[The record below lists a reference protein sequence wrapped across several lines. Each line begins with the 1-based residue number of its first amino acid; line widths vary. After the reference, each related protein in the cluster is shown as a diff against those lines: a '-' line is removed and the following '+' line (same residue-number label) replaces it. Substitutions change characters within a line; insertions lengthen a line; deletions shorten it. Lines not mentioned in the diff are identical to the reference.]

1 MKKIFKIFLFIAML
15 FTITFAIN
23 KKSIN
28 ASTDLSVG
36 ANIRNLTITFSTTFD
51 FPDDGAGTTVLLK
64 FENNTTDVIYGI
76 GSGGLGMNGEI
87 QCNGFFSTLAPSSQ
101 ATNLTNVTI
110 TIPDDKDYIISEL
123 NYVIGTY
130 EEPVGCPH
138 DWIEATCTNPKT
150 CSICGQTE
158 GEPLG
163 HTWIEA
169 TKYTPKTCSICG
181 REEGNFLP
189 FNDNRVNVHCFIG
202 SSVETNEFEL
212 IGISFYLNCYQVDNF
227 PEEPVEYLYYKHQL
241 IADQVNNKFYIYNLF
256 YLTTDEKIYGYDSE
270 NSLWVCWT
278 DNPTMFESN
287 GIYYCGYVSSS
298 DEIQR
303 TNDDTDNMYIY
314 FEVVEETTKMIYF
327 AHDQNN
333 DADMGSLE
341 YSTSEYTYL
350 SEINGLWTIRDIDHY
365 NEFVISWDVYK
376 TSDLENKLATITS
389 SDGTILANDNYVLV
403 PSAWQAKVVSY
414 VVEGEVVKEVNLS
427 EWTSIAQTLQ
437 LSSNERIVGYYSD
450 PSYEY
455 ELNNYESAK
464 ASFINSLTLCRI
476 YVKVETIQY
485 QITYICNFENS
496 QIPIKT
502 EFSETASYQI
512 TSLDDY
518 DVPGVA
524 FDRKWST
531 IFTYQN
537 ANYSVGDTITLSTD
551 NLDNFYINEIYVSL
565 DTYFKGIKYY
575 YNNELVYTQNATS
588 WDIEYWNLE
597 SIDKTDLCSFEH
609 LILIPKLK
617 EINISKLTTLDEL
630 RIGYET
636 YYRDVL
642 KESCDSD
649 YFAEVVV
656 TTEHDDF
663 YYGPTIIYKNISS
676 YLLPED
682 IENLISQNI
691 VNCKHS
697 ITYEFEDVDYIGN
710 ASTSGSYQYKL
721 KMNDKEYII
730 QIVVTKNINSAY
742 IFGKDLYFPVN
753 AKLSTNQIVSDLKKV
768 GLIENTNLSTRFIAK
783 NESSSKYLTEETIA
797 PGIYNYSINYQSTNG
812 INGEIDVNLNV
823 LNAMDF
829 TTDDPI
835 DSSSCKKIN
844 LQKEDI
850 IAYCL
855 VGLFVF
861 GIFFLLFSGK
871 RKKR

>member
-28 ASTDLSVG
+28 ASTNLSVG
-36 ANIRNLTITFSTTFD
+36 ANIRNL
-51 FPDDGAGTTVLLK
+51 
-64 FENNTTDVIYGI
+64 
-76 GSGGLGMNGEI
+76 
-87 QCNGFFSTLAPSSQ
+87 
-101 ATNLTNVTI
+101 TI

-123 NYVIGTY
+123 NYVTGTY
-130 EEPVGCPH
+130 EEPVICVH
-138 DWIEATCTNPKT
+138 DWIDATCTTAKT

-163 HTWIEA
+163 HTWVEA
-169 TKYTPKTCSICG
+169 TKYAPKTCSICNYA
-181 REEGNFLP
+181 EGNVLFFSQNQINTYVHLGNATFKNIFSNGGLIWYFNTYKVDFLP
-189 FNDNRVNVHCFIG
+189 ENPPHYTYDTDGIIG
-202 SSVETNEFEL
+202 STPS
-212 IGISFYLNCYQVDNF
+212 GIIV
-227 PEEPVEYLYYKHQL
+227 
-241 IADQVNNKFYIYNLF
+241 NLF
-256 YLTTDEKIYGYDSE
+256 YLTTDKKIYGYDQE
-270 NSLWVCWT
+270 HNTWICWT
-278 DNPTMFESN
+278 DNLTMFDSV
-287 GIYYCGYVSSS
+287 GIYYGGYVYTENQINTEISSP
-298 DEIQR
+298 DLKV
-303 TNDDTDNMYIY
+303 Y
-314 FEVVEETTKMIYF
+314 FEIPEETTKSIYF

-350 SEINGLWTIRDIDHY
+350 SEINGLWTIRDSQHY
-365 NEFVISWDVYK
+365 NEFVTSWDVYK

-414 VVEGEVVKEVNLS
+414 VVAGEVVKEVNLS
-427 EWTSIAQTLQ
+427 EWTSIEQSFTLPTNQ
-437 LSSNERIVGYYSD
+437 RIVGYYSD

-455 ELNNYESAK
+455 ELSDYESAK
-464 ASFINSLTLCRI
+464 ASFVNSLTLCRI

-502 EFSETASYQI
+502 EFSEIASYQI

-551 NLDNFYINEIYVSL
+551 NLDNFYINEIYVSI

-575 YNNELVYTQNATS
+575 YNNELVHTQNTTS

-597 SIDKTDLCSFEH
+597 TIDKTDLCSFEH

-630 RIGYET
+630 RLGYET

-642 KESCDSD
+642 KQSCNSD
-649 YFAEVVV
+649 YFGEVVV

-663 YYGPTIIYKNISS
+663 YYGPTIIYKKISS

-697 ITYEFEDVDYIGN
+697 IIYEFEDVDYIGN

-721 KMNDKEYII
+721 IVNDTEYVIN
-730 QIVVTKNINSAY
+730 IVVTKNINASY
-742 IFGKDLYFPVN
+742 IYGKDLYFPVN
-753 AKLSTNQIVSDLKKV
+753 GKLSTNQIVSDLKKV
-768 GLIENTNLSTRFIAK
+768 GLIENTNLSTRFVAK

-797 PGIYNYSINYQSTNG
+797 PGIYNYTINYQSTNG
-812 INGEIDVNLNV
+812 INGEIDINLNV

-835 DSSSCKKIN
+835 DTSSCKKIN
-844 LQKEDI
+844 LQKEKI
-850 IAYCL
+850 FAYCL

-871 RKKR
+871 KKRR

>member
-1 MKKIFKIFLFIAML
+1 MKNIFKIFLFIAML
-15 FTITFAIN
+15 FTITFVTN

-28 ASTDLSVG
+28 ASTNLSVG

-87 QCNGFFSTLAPSSQ
+87 QCNGLFSSLAPNSQ
-101 ATNLTNVTI
+101 RTNLTNVTI

-123 NYVIGTY
+123 NYVTGTY
-130 EEPVGCPH
+130 EEPVSCVH
-138 DWIEATCTNPKT
+138 DWISATRYAPKT
-150 CSICGQTE
+150 CSICGQ
-158 GEPLG
+158 
-163 HTWIEA
+163 
-169 TKYTPKTCSICG
+169 K
-181 REEGNFLP
+181 EGNLLP
-189 FNDNRVNVHCFIG
+189 FNENRIDVHCFIG
-202 SSVETNEFEL
+202 SSVKTNEFEL
-212 IGISFYLNCYQVDNF
+212 IGISFYLNCYQVDNL
-227 PEEPVEYLYYKHQL
+227 PDTPVNSL
-241 IADQVNNKFYIYNLF
+241 IELSNSGKIMTAY
-256 YLTTDEKIYGYDSE
+256 YLTTDKKIYLYLG
-270 NSLWVCWT
+270 NWFCWT
-278 DNPTMFESN
+278 DDPQDLESTY

-314 FEVVEETTKMIYF
+314 FEIPEQTIKTIYF

-350 SEINGLWTIRDIDHY
+350 SEINDLWTIRDTGHY

-414 VVEGEVVKEVNLS
+414 VVAGEVVKEVNLS
-427 EWTSIAQTLQ
+427 EWASIEQSFTLPTNQ
-437 LSSNERIVGYYSD
+437 RIVGYYSD

-455 ELNNYESAK
+455 ELNDYESAK
-464 ASFINSLTLCRI
+464 ASFVNSLALCRI

-485 QITYICNFENS
+485 QVIYICNFENS
-496 QIPIKT
+496 QISIKT

-512 TSLDDY
+512 TSLDEY
-518 DVPGVA
+518 DVPGFA
-524 FDRKWST
+524 FDRKWGT
-531 IFTYQN
+531 TFTYQQS
-537 ANYSVGDTITLSTD
+537 NYSVGDTITLSTD
-551 NLDNFYINEIYVSL
+551 NLDNFYINEIYVSI

-575 YNNELVYTQNATS
+575 YNNQLVHTQNATS
-588 WDIEYWNLE
+588 WNIEYWNLE
-597 SIDKTDLCSFEH
+597 TIDKTDLCSFEH
-609 LILIPKLK
+609 LILIPKLE

-630 RIGYET
+630 RLGYES
-636 YYRDVL
+636 YYRDIL
-642 KESCDSD
+642 KQSCDSD
-649 YFAEVVV
+649 YFAELVV

-663 YYGPTIIYKNISS
+663 YYGPTIIYKNINF

-682 IENLISQNI
+682 IEKMLSQNI
-691 VNCKHS
+691 VNCNHS
-697 ITYEFEDVDYIGN
+697 ITYDFEDVDYIGN

-721 KMNDKEYII
+721 IVNDTEYVIN
-730 QIVVTKNINSAY
+730 IVVTKNINASY
-742 IFGKDLYFPVN
+742 IYGKDLYFPVN
-753 AKLSTNQIVSDLKKV
+753 GKLSTNQIVSDLKKV

-797 PGIYNYSINYQSTNG
+797 PGIYNYTINYQSTNG
-812 INGEIDVNLNV
+812 INGEIDINLNV

-835 DSSSCKKIN
+835 DTSSCKKLN
-844 LQKEDI
+844 LKTEDI

-855 VGLFVF
+855 VGLFVV
-861 GIFFLLFSGK
+861 GIFVLLFSGK
-871 RKKR
+871 RKRKK

>member
-36 ANIRNLTITFSTTFD
+36 ANIRNLTIRFSTTFD

-76 GSGGLGMNGEI
+76 GSGGLGTDGEI
-87 QCNGFFSTLAPSSQ
+87 QCNGLFSSLAPSSQ
-101 ATNLTNVTI
+101 TTNLTNVTI

-123 NYVIGTY
+123 NYVTGTY
-130 EEPVGCPH
+130 EEPVGCAH
-138 DWIEATCTNPKT
+138 AWISATKYDPKT
-150 CSICGQTE
+150 CSICGQ
-158 GEPLG
+158 
-163 HTWIEA
+163 
-169 TKYTPKTCSICG
+169 K
-181 REEGNFLP
+181 EGNLLP
-189 FNDNRVNVHCFIG
+189 FNENRIDVHCFIG

-212 IGISFYLNCYQVDNF
+212 IGIPVYLNCYEINNF
-227 PEEPVEYLYYKHQL
+227 PDNPVNSMVELS
-241 IADQVNNKFYIYNLF
+241 NNGKIMTAY
-256 YLTTDEKIYGYDSE
+256 YLTTDKKIYLYLG
-270 NSLWVCWT
+270 NWFCWT
-278 DNPTMFESN
+278 DDPQDLESTY
-287 GIYYCGYVSSS
+287 GIYYCGYVSSL

-303 TNDDTDNMYIY
+303 ISDNTDNMYIY
-314 FEVVEETTKMIYF
+314 FEIPEQTTKSIYF

-350 SEINGLWTIRDIDHY
+350 SEINGLWTIRDSQHY
-365 NEFVISWDVYK
+365 NELVLSWDVYK
-376 TSDLENKLATITS
+376 ASDLENKLATITS

-414 VVEGEVVKEVNLS
+414 VINGEVVKEVNLS
-427 EWTSIAQTLQ
+427 EWTSIAQTLP
-437 LSSNERIVGYYSD
+437 LSSNERIIGYYSD

-455 ELNNYESAK
+455 ELSDYESAK
-464 ASFINSLTLCRI
+464 ASFVNSLALCRI

-485 QITYICNFENS
+485 QIIYICNFENS

-518 DVPGVA
+518 DVPGVV
-524 FDRKWST
+524 FDRKWGT
-531 IFTYQN
+531 TFTYQQS
-537 ANYSVGDTITLSTD
+537 NYSVGDTITLSTD
-551 NLDNFYINEIYVSL
+551 NLDNFYINEIYVSI

-575 YNNELVYTQNATS
+575 YNNQLVHTQNATS

-597 SIDKTDLCSFEH
+597 TIDKTDLCSFEH
-609 LILIPKLK
+609 LILIPKLE

-630 RIGYET
+630 RLGYES
-636 YYRDVL
+636 YYRDI
-642 KESCDSD
+642 KQDCDSD

-663 YYGPTIIYKNISS
+663 YYGPVIIYKNISS

-682 IENLISQNI
+682 IENLIFQNI

-730 QIVVTKNINSAY
+730 QIVVTKNINSSY

-753 AKLSTNQIVSDLKKV
+753 SKLSTNQIVSDLKKV

-783 NESSSKYLTEETIA
+783 NESSSKYLTDETA
-797 PGIYNYSINYQSTNG
+797 GPGVYNYMINYQSTNG

-823 LNAMDF
+823 LNAIDF

-835 DSSSCKKIN
+835 NTFSCKKLN
-844 LQKEDI
+844 LKTEDI

-855 VGLFVF
+855 IGLFVV
-861 GIFFLLFSGK
+861 GIFVLLFSGK
-871 RKKR
+871 RKRR

>member
-28 ASTDLSVG
+28 ASTNLSVG
-36 ANIRNLTITFSTTFD
+36 MNIRNLTITFSTTFD

-76 GSGGLGMNGEI
+76 GSGGLGMDGEI
-87 QCNGFFSTLAPSSQ
+87 QCNGLFSSLAPSSQ
-101 ATNLTNVTI
+101 TTNLTNVTI

-123 NYVIGTY
+123 NYVTGTY
-130 EEPVGCPH
+130 EEPVGCVH
-138 DWIEATCTNPKT
+138 DWIP
-150 CSICGQTE
+150 
-158 GEPLG
+158 
-163 HTWIEA
+163 A
-169 TKYTPKTCSICG
+169 TKYAPKICSICG
-181 REEGNFLP
+181 REEGNLLP
-189 FNDNRVNVHCFIG
+189 FNESRIDVHCFIG

-212 IGISFYLNCYQVDNF
+212 IGIPIYFNCYEIDNF
-227 PEEPVEYLYYKHQL
+227 PDNPVNSLVDLSNNGKIMTAYYLTIDKKIYLYL
-241 IADQVNNKFYIYNLF
+241 GNWF
-256 YLTTDEKIYGYDSE
+256 
-270 NSLWVCWT
+270 CWT
-278 DNPTMFESN
+278 DDPQDLESTY

-303 TNDDTDNMYIY
+303 ISDNTDNMYIY
-314 FEVVEETTKMIYF
+314 FEIPEQNTKSIYF

-341 YSTSEYTYL
+341 YEISEYTYL
-350 SEINGLWTIRDIDHY
+350 SEIPGIWTIRDSQHY
-365 NEFVISWDVYK
+365 NEFIISWDVYK
-376 TSDLENKLATITS
+376 SSDLENKLATITS

-414 VVEGEVVKEVNLS
+414 VINGEVVKEVNLL
-427 EWTSIAQTLQ
+427 EWASIEQSFTLPTNQ
-437 LSSNERIVGYYSD
+437 RIVGYYSD

-455 ELNNYESAK
+455 ELSDYESAK
-464 ASFINSLTLCRI
+464 ASFVNSLALCRI

-496 QIPIKT
+496 EILIKT
-502 EFSETASYQI
+502 EFSEIASYQI
-512 TSLDDY
+512 TSLDEY

-531 IFTYQN
+531 TFTYQQV
-537 ANYSVGDTITLSTD
+537 NYSVGDTITLSTD
-551 NLDNFYINEIYVSL
+551 NLDNFYINEIYVSI

-575 YNNELVYTQNATS
+575 YNNQLVHTQNATS

-597 SIDKTDLCSFEH
+597 TIDKTDLCSFEH

-630 RIGYET
+630 RLGYES
-636 YYRDVL
+636 YYRDIL
-642 KESCDSD
+642 KQDCDSD

-697 ITYEFEDVDYIGN
+697 IIYEFEDVDYIGN

-721 KMNDKEYII
+721 IVNDTEYVIN
-730 QIVVTKNINSAY
+730 IVVTKNINASY
-742 IFGKDLYFPVN
+742 IYGKDLYFPVN
-753 AKLSTNQIVSDLKKV
+753 GKLSTNQIVSDLKKV
-768 GLIENTNLSTRFIAK
+768 GLIENTNLSTRFVAK
-783 NESSSKYLTEETIA
+783 NESSSKYLTDDTA
-797 PGIYNYSINYQSTNG
+797 GPGVYNYSINYQSTNG
-812 INGEIDVNLNV
+812 INGEIDINLNV

-835 DSSSCKKIN
+835 DTSSCKKLN
-844 LQKEDI
+844 LKTEDI

-855 VGLFVF
+855 VGLFVV
-861 GIFFLLFSGK
+861 GIFVLLFSGK
-871 RKKR
+871 RKRKK

>member
-15 FTITFAIN
+15 FTITFVIN

-76 GSGGLGMNGEI
+76 GSGGLGMDGEI
-87 QCNGFFSTLAPSSQ
+87 QCNGLFSSLAPSSQ
-101 ATNLTNVTI
+101 RTNLTNVTI

-123 NYVIGTY
+123 NYVTGTY
-130 EEPVGCPH
+130 EEPVGCVH
-138 DWIEATCTNPKT
+138 DWIPATKYDPKT
-150 CSICGQTE
+150 CSICGQ
-158 GEPLG
+158 
-163 HTWIEA
+163 
-169 TKYTPKTCSICG
+169 K
-181 REEGNFLP
+181 EGNLLP
-189 FNDNRVNVHCFIG
+189 FNENRIDVHCFIG
-202 SSVETNEFEL
+202 SSLETNEFEL
-212 IGISFYLNCYQVDNF
+212 IGIPIYFNCYEIDNF
-227 PEEPVEYLYYKHQL
+227 PDNPVNSLVDLSNNGKIMTAYYLTIDKKIYLYL
-241 IADQVNNKFYIYNLF
+241 GNWF
-256 YLTTDEKIYGYDSE
+256 
-270 NSLWVCWT
+270 CWT
-278 DNPTMFESN
+278 DDPQDLESTY

-314 FEVVEETTKMIYF
+314 FEIPEETTKSIYF

-350 SEINGLWTIRDIDHY
+350 SEINGLWTIRDSQHY
-365 NEFVISWDVYK
+365 NEFVTSWDVYK

-414 VVEGEVVKEVNLS
+414 VVAGEVVKEVNLS
-427 EWTSIAQTLQ
+427 EWTSIEQSFTLPTNQ
-437 LSSNERIVGYYSD
+437 RIVGYYSD

-455 ELNNYESAK
+455 ELSDYESAK
-464 ASFINSLTLCRI
+464 ASFVNSLTLCRI

-502 EFSETASYQI
+502 EFSEIASYQI

-551 NLDNFYINEIYVSL
+551 DLDTFYVNEIYVSI
-565 DTYFKGIKYY
+565 DTHFKGIKYY

-630 RIGYET
+630 RLGYES
-636 YYRDVL
+636 YYRDIL
-642 KESCDSD
+642 KQDCDSD

-682 IENLISQNI
+682 IEKMLSQNI
-691 VNCKHS
+691 VNCNHS
-697 ITYEFEDVDYIGN
+697 ITYDFEDIDYIGN

-730 QIVVTKNINSAY
+730 QIVVTKNINSSY

-753 AKLSTNQIVSDLKKV
+753 SKLSTNQIVSDLKKV

-797 PGIYNYSINYQSTNG
+797 PGIYNYTINYQSTNG
-812 INGEIDVNLNV
+812 INGEIDINLNV

-835 DSSSCKKIN
+835 DTSSCKKIN

>member
-1 MKKIFKIFLFIAML
+1 ML
-15 FTITFAIN
+15 FRSKA
-23 KKSIN
+23 
-28 ASTDLSVG
+28 
-36 ANIRNLTITFSTTFD
+36 
-51 FPDDGAGTTVLLK
+51 
-64 FENNTTDVIYGI
+64 
-76 GSGGLGMNGEI
+76 
-87 QCNGFFSTLAPSSQ
+87 
-101 ATNLTNVTI
+101 
-110 TIPDDKDYIISEL
+110 
-123 NYVIGTY
+123 
-130 EEPVGCPH
+130 
-138 DWIEATCTNPKT
+138 
-150 CSICGQTE
+150 
-158 GEPLG
+158 
-163 HTWIEA
+163 
-169 TKYTPKTCSICG
+169 
-181 REEGNFLP
+181 
-189 FNDNRVNVHCFIG
+189 
-202 SSVETNEFEL
+202 
-212 IGISFYLNCYQVDNF
+212 
-227 PEEPVEYLYYKHQL
+227 
-241 IADQVNNKFYIYNLF
+241 
-256 YLTTDEKIYGYDSE
+256 
-270 NSLWVCWT
+270 
-278 DNPTMFESN
+278 
-287 GIYYCGYVSSS
+287 
-298 DEIQR
+298 
-303 TNDDTDNMYIY
+303 
-314 FEVVEETTKMIYF
+314 
-327 AHDQNN
+327 
-333 DADMGSLE
+333 
-341 YSTSEYTYL
+341 
-350 SEINGLWTIRDIDHY
+350 
-365 NEFVISWDVYK
+365 
-376 TSDLENKLATITS
+376 
-389 SDGTILANDNYVLV
+389 
-403 PSAWQAKVVSY
+403 VSY

-427 EWTSIAQTLQ
+427 EWTSIAQTLP

-450 PSYEY
+450 PSYEF
-455 ELNNYESAK
+455 ELNDYESAK

-476 YVKVETIQY
+476 YVKVEKIKY
-485 QITYICNFENS
+485 QIIYICNFENS

-502 EFSETASYQI
+502 EFSENASYQI

-575 YNNELVYTQNATS
+575 YNNELVHTQNATS

-630 RIGYET
+630 RLGYES

-642 KESCDSD
+642 KQSCDSD
-649 YFAEVVV
+649 YFAEVVI

-710 ASTSGSYQYKL
+710 ASTSGSYRYKL

-730 QIVVTKNINSAY
+730 QIVVTRNINSAY

-753 AKLSTNQIVSDLKKV
+753 SKLSTNQIVSDLKKV

-797 PGIYNYSINYQSTNG
+797 PGIYNYTINYQSTNG
-812 INGEIDVNLNV
+812 INGEININLNV

-829 TTDDPI
+829 TTNDPI
-835 DSSSCKKIN
+835 DTSSCKKIN

>member
-1 MKKIFKIFLFIAML
+1 MKNIFKIFLFIAML
-15 FTITFAIN
+15 FTITFVTN

-28 ASTDLSVG
+28 ASTNLSVG

-87 QCNGFFSTLAPSSQ
+87 QCNGLFSSLAPNSQ
-101 ATNLTNVTI
+101 RTNLTNVTI

-123 NYVIGTY
+123 NYVTGTY
-130 EEPVGCPH
+130 EEPVSCVH
-138 DWIEATCTNPKT
+138 DWISATRYAPKT
-150 CSICGQTE
+150 CSICGQ
-158 GEPLG
+158 
-163 HTWIEA
+163 
-169 TKYTPKTCSICG
+169 K
-181 REEGNFLP
+181 EGNLLP
-189 FNDNRVNVHCFIG
+189 FNENRIDVHCFIG
-202 SSVETNEFEL
+202 SSVKTNEFEL
-212 IGISFYLNCYQVDNF
+212 IGISFYLNCYQVDNL
-227 PEEPVEYLYYKHQL
+227 PDTPVNSL
-241 IADQVNNKFYIYNLF
+241 IELSNSGKIMTAY
-256 YLTTDEKIYGYDSE
+256 YLTTDKKIYLYLG
-270 NSLWVCWT
+270 NWFCWT
-278 DNPTMFESN
+278 DDPQDLESTY

-314 FEVVEETTKMIYF
+314 FEIPEQTIKTIYF

-350 SEINGLWTIRDIDHY
+350 SEINDLWTIRDTGHY

-414 VVEGEVVKEVNLS
+414 VVAGEVVKEVNLS
-427 EWTSIAQTLQ
+427 EWASIEQSFTLPTNQ
-437 LSSNERIVGYYSD
+437 RIVGYYSD

-455 ELNNYESAK
+455 ELNDYESAK
-464 ASFINSLTLCRI
+464 ASFVNSLALCRI

-485 QITYICNFENS
+485 QVIYICNFENS
-496 QIPIKT
+496 QISIKT

-512 TSLDDY
+512 TSLDEY

-524 FDRKWST
+524 FDRKWGT
-531 IFTYQN
+531 TFTYQQS
-537 ANYSVGDTITLSTD
+537 NYSVGDTITLSTD
-551 NLDNFYINEIYVSL
+551 NLDNFYINEIYVSI

-575 YNNELVYTQNATS
+575 YNNQLVHTQNATS
-588 WDIEYWNLE
+588 WNIEYWNLE
-597 SIDKTDLCSFEH
+597 TIDKTDLCSFEH
-609 LILIPKLK
+609 LILIPKLE

-630 RIGYET
+630 RLGYES
-636 YYRDVL
+636 YYRDIL
-642 KESCDSD
+642 KQSCDSD
-649 YFAEVVV
+649 YFAELVV

-663 YYGPTIIYKNISS
+663 YYGPTIIYKNINS

-682 IENLISQNI
+682 IEKMLSQNI
-691 VNCKHS
+691 VNCNHS
-697 ITYEFEDVDYIGN
+697 ITYDFEDVDYIGN

-721 KMNDKEYII
+721 IVNDTEYVIN
-730 QIVVTKNINSAY
+730 IVVTKNINASY
-742 IFGKDLYFPVN
+742 IYGKDLYFPVN
-753 AKLSTNQIVSDLKKV
+753 GKLSTNQIVSDLKKV

-797 PGIYNYSINYQSTNG
+797 PGIYNYTINYQSTNG
-812 INGEIDVNLNV
+812 INGEIDINLNV

-835 DSSSCKKIN
+835 DTSSCKKLN
-844 LQKEDI
+844 LKTEDI

-855 VGLFVF
+855 VGLFVV
-861 GIFFLLFSGK
+861 GIFVLLFSDKRK
-871 RKKR
+871 RKK

>member
-15 FTITFAIN
+15 FTITFVTN

-28 ASTDLSVG
+28 ASTNLSVG
-36 ANIRNLTITFSTTFD
+36 ANIRNSTITFSTTFD

-76 GSGGLGMNGEI
+76 GSGGLGMDGEI
-87 QCNGFFSTLAPSSQ
+87 QCNGLFSSLAPSSQ
-101 ATNLTNVTI
+101 TTNLTNVTI
-110 TIPDDKDYIISEL
+110 AIPDDKDYIISEL
-123 NYVIGTY
+123 NYVTGTY
-130 EEPVGCPH
+130 EEPVGCVH
-138 DWIEATCTNPKT
+138 DWIPATKYAPKT
-150 CSICGQTE
+150 CSICGQ
-158 GEPLG
+158 
-163 HTWIEA
+163 
-169 TKYTPKTCSICG
+169 K
-181 REEGNFLP
+181 EGNLLP
-189 FNDNRVNVHCFIG
+189 FNENRIDVHCFIG

-212 IGISFYLNCYQVDNF
+212 IGIWFYLNCYQVDNL
-227 PEEPVEYLYYKHQL
+227 PDTPVNSLIELSNSGKIMTAYYLPTDKKIYLYL
-241 IADQVNNKFYIYNLF
+241 GNWF
-256 YLTTDEKIYGYDSE
+256 
-270 NSLWVCWT
+270 CWT
-278 DNPTMFESN
+278 DDPQDLESTY

-314 FEVVEETTKMIYF
+314 FEIPEQTIKTIYF

-341 YSTSEYTYL
+341 YSTTEYTYL
-350 SEINGLWTIRDIDHY
+350 SEINGLWTIRDTGHY
-365 NEFVISWDVYK
+365 NEFVTSWDVYK
-376 TSDLENKLATITS
+376 TSDLENKLATITN

-403 PSAWQAKVVSY
+403 PSSWQAKVVSY

-427 EWTSIAQTLQ
+427 EWTSIAQTLP

-450 PSYEY
+450 PSYEF
-455 ELNNYESAK
+455 ELNDYESAK
-464 ASFINSLTLCRI
+464 AAFINSLTLCRI

-485 QITYICNFENS
+485 QIIYICNFENS

-502 EFSETASYQI
+502 EFSENASYQI

-524 FDRKWST
+524 FDRKWGT
-531 IFTYQN
+531 TFTYQQS
-537 ANYSVGDTITLSTD
+537 NYSVGDTITLSTD

-575 YNNELVYTQNATS
+575 YNNELVHTQNATS

-630 RIGYET
+630 RLGYES

-642 KESCDSD
+642 KQSCDSD
-649 YFAEVVV
+649 YFAEVVI

-730 QIVVTKNINSAY
+730 QIVVTKNINSSY

-753 AKLSTNQIVSDLKKV
+753 SKLSTNQIVSDLKKV

-783 NESSSKYLTEETIA
+783 NESSSKYLTDETA
-797 PGIYNYSINYQSTNG
+797 GPGVYNYTINYQSTNG
-812 INGEIDVNLNV
+812 INGEIDINLNV

-835 DSSSCKKIN
+835 DTSSCKKLN
-844 LQKEDI
+844 LKTEDI

-855 VGLFVF
+855 VGLFVV
-861 GIFFLLFSGK
+861 GIFVLLFSGK
-871 RKKR
+871 RKRKK

>member
-28 ASTDLSVG
+28 ASTNLSVG
-36 ANIRNLTITFSTTFD
+36 TNIRNLTITFSTIFD

-64 FENNTTDVIYGI
+64 FENNTTDFIYGI
-76 GSGGLGMNGEI
+76 GSGGLGTDGEI
-87 QCNGFFSTLAPSSQ
+87 QCNGLFSTLAPSSQ
-101 ATNLTNVTI
+101 TTNLTNVTI

-123 NYVIGTY
+123 NYVTGTY

-138 DWIEATCTNPKT
+138 DWISATCTTVKT

-163 HTWIEA
+163 HTWVEA
-169 TKYTPKTCSICG
+169 TKYAPKTCSTCG
-181 REEGNFLP
+181 YKEGNLVP
-189 FNDNRVNVHCFIG
+189 FNDSRINVYCFIG

-212 IGISFYLNCYQVDNF
+212 IGIPIYFNCYEINNF
-227 PEEPVEYLYYKHQL
+227 PDNPVNSLVDL
-241 IADQVNNKFYIYNLF
+241 SNNGKIMTAY
-256 YLTTDEKIYGYDSE
+256 YLTTDKKIYLYLG
-270 NSLWVCWT
+270 NWFCWT
-278 DNPTMFESN
+278 DDPQDLESTY

-314 FEVVEETTKMIYF
+314 FEVAEETTKSIYF

-350 SEINGLWTIRDIDHY
+350 SEINGLWTIRDSQHY

-414 VVEGEVVKEVNLS
+414 VVAGEVVKEVNLS
-427 EWTSIAQTLQ
+427 EWASIEQSFTLPTNQ
-437 LSSNERIVGYYSD
+437 RIVGYYSD

-455 ELNNYESAK
+455 ELNDYESAK
-464 ASFINSLTLCRI
+464 ASFVNSLALCRI

-502 EFSETASYQI
+502 EFSETSNYQI

-518 DVPGVA
+518 DVPGFQ
-524 FDRKWST
+524 FDRKWGT
-531 IFTYQN
+531 TFTYQQS
-537 ANYSVGDTITLSTD
+537 NYSVGDTITLSTD
-551 NLDNFYINEIYVSL
+551 NLDNFYINEIYVSI

-575 YNNELVYTQNATS
+575 YNNQLVHTQNATS
-588 WDIEYWNLE
+588 WNIEYWNLE
-597 SIDKTDLCSFEH
+597 TIDKTDLCSFEH
-609 LILIPKLK
+609 LILIPKLE

-630 RIGYET
+630 RLGYES
-636 YYRDVL
+636 YYRDIL
-642 KESCDSD
+642 KQSCDSD
-649 YFAEVVV
+649 YHAEVVV

-663 YYGPTIIYKNISS
+663 YYGSTIIYKNISS

-682 IENLISQNI
+682 IEKLLSSNI
-691 VNCKHS
+691 VNCNHS
-697 ITYEFEDVDYIGN
+697 ITYDFEDIDYIGN

-721 KMNDKEYII
+721 IVNDTEYVIN
-730 QIVVTKNINSAY
+730 IVVTKNINASY
-742 IFGKDLYFPVN
+742 IYGKDLYFPVN
-753 AKLSTNQIVSDLKKV
+753 GKLSTNQIVSDLKKV
-768 GLIENTNLSTRFIAK
+768 GLIENTNLSTRFVAK

-797 PGIYNYSINYQSTNG
+797 PGIYNYTINYQSTNG
-812 INGEIDVNLNV
+812 INGEIDINLNV

-835 DSSSCKKIN
+835 DTSSCKKIN
-844 LQKEDI
+844 LQKEKI
-850 IAYCL
+850 FAYCL

-871 RKKR
+871 KKRR

>member
-1 MKKIFKIFLFIAML
+1 MKKIFKIVLFIAIL
-15 FTITFAIN
+15 LSIAFVTN

-28 ASTDLSVG
+28 ASTNLSVG
-36 ANIRNLTITFSTTFD
+36 TNIRNLTITFSTTFD

-76 GSGGLGMNGEI
+76 GSGGLGMDGEI
-87 QCNGFFSTLAPSSQ
+87 QCNGFFSSLAPSSQ
-101 ATNLTNVTI
+101 TTNLTNVTI

-123 NYVIGTY
+123 NYVTGTY

-138 DWIEATCTNPKT
+138 DWIDATCTTAKT

-163 HTWIEA
+163 HTWVEA
-169 TKYTPKTCSICG
+169 TKYAPKTCSTCG
-181 REEGNFLP
+181 YKEGNLVP
-189 FNDNRVNVHCFIG
+189 FNENRIDVHCFIG

-212 IGISFYLNCYQVDNF
+212 IGIPIYFNCYEINNF
-227 PEEPVEYLYYKHQL
+227 PDNPVNSLVDL
-241 IADQVNNKFYIYNLF
+241 SNNGKIMTAY
-256 YLTTDEKIYGYDSE
+256 YLTTDKKIYLYLG
-270 NSLWVCWT
+270 NWFCWT
-278 DNPTMFESN
+278 DDPQDLESTY
-287 GIYYCGYVSSS
+287 GIYYCGYVSLS

-314 FEVVEETTKMIYF
+314 FEIPEETTKSIYF

-341 YSTSEYTYL
+341 YSTTEYTYL
-350 SEINGLWTIRDIDHY
+350 SEIPGIWTIRDSERY

-414 VVEGEVVKEVNLS
+414 VINGEVVKEVNLS
-427 EWTSIAQTLQ
+427 EWASIEQSFTLPTNQ
-437 LSSNERIVGYYSD
+437 RIVGYYSD

-455 ELNNYESAK
+455 ELSDYESAK
-464 ASFINSLTLCRI
+464 ASFVNSLALCRI

-496 QIPIKT
+496 QILIKT
-502 EFSETASYQI
+502 EFSETASYEI
-512 TSLDDY
+512 TSLDEY
-518 DVPGVA
+518 DVPGFV
-524 FDRKWST
+524 FDRKWGT
-531 IFTYQN
+531 TFTYQQV
-537 ANYSVGDTITLSTD
+537 NYSVGDTITLSTD
-551 NLDNFYINEIYVSL
+551 NLDNFYINEIYVSI

-575 YNNELVYTQNATS
+575 YNNELVHTQNATS

-597 SIDKTDLCSFEH
+597 TIDKTDLCSFEH

-630 RIGYET
+630 RLGYET
-636 YYRDVL
+636 YYRNIL
-642 KESCDSD
+642 KQDCDSD

-730 QIVVTKNINSAY
+730 QIVVTKNINSSY
-742 IFGKDLYFPVN
+742 IFGKNLYFPVN

-783 NESSSKYLTEETIA
+783 NESSSKYLTDETA
-797 PGIYNYSINYQSTNG
+797 GPGVYNYTINYQSTNG
-812 INGEIDVNLNV
+812 INGEIDINLNV

-835 DSSSCKKIN
+835 DTSSCKKLN
-844 LQKEDI
+844 LKTEDI

-855 VGLFVF
+855 VGLFVV
-861 GIFFLLFSGK
+861 GIFVLLFSGK
-871 RKKR
+871 KKRR

>member
-28 ASTDLSVG
+28 ASTNLSVG
-36 ANIRNLTITFSTTFD
+36 MNIRNLTITFSTTFD

-76 GSGGLGMNGEI
+76 GSGGLGMDGEI
-87 QCNGFFSTLAPSSQ
+87 QCNGLFSSLAPSSQ
-101 ATNLTNVTI
+101 TTNLTNVTI

-123 NYVIGTY
+123 NYVTGTY
-130 EEPVGCPH
+130 EEPVGCVH
-138 DWIEATCTNPKT
+138 DWIPATKYAPKT
-150 CSICGQTE
+150 CSTCGY
-158 GEPLG
+158 
-163 HTWIEA
+163 
-169 TKYTPKTCSICG
+169 K
-181 REEGNFLP
+181 EGNLLP
-189 FNDNRVNVHCFIG
+189 FNESRIDVHCFIG

-212 IGISFYLNCYQVDNF
+212 IGIPIYFNCYEINNFPDNPVNSLVDLSNNGKIMTAYYLNTDKKI
-227 PEEPVEYLYYKHQL
+227 YLYL
-241 IADQVNNKFYIYNLF
+241 GNWF
-256 YLTTDEKIYGYDSE
+256 
-270 NSLWVCWT
+270 CWT
-278 DNPTMFESN
+278 DDPQDLESTY

-303 TNDDTDNMYIY
+303 ISDNTDNMYIY
-314 FEVVEETTKMIYF
+314 FEIPEETTKKIYF

-350 SEINGLWTIRDIDHY
+350 SEINGLWTIRDSQHY
-365 NEFVISWDVYK
+365 NEFVTSWDVYK

-414 VVEGEVVKEVNLS
+414 VVAGEVVKEVNLS
-427 EWTSIAQTLQ
+427 EWTSIEQSFTLPTNQ
-437 LSSNERIVGYYSD
+437 RIVGYYSD

-455 ELNNYESAK
+455 ELSDYESAK
-464 ASFINSLTLCRI
+464 ASFVNSLTLCRI

-502 EFSETASYQI
+502 EFSEIASYQI

-551 NLDNFYINEIYVSL
+551 NLDNFYINEIYVSI

-575 YNNELVYTQNATS
+575 YNNELVHTQNTTS

-597 SIDKTDLCSFEH
+597 TIDKTDLCSFEH

-630 RIGYET
+630 RLGYET

-642 KESCDSD
+642 KQSCNSD
-649 YFAEVVV
+649 YFGEVVV

-663 YYGPTIIYKNISS
+663 YYGPTIIYKKISS

-697 ITYEFEDVDYIGN
+697 IIYEFEDVDYIGN

-721 KMNDKEYII
+721 IVNDTEYVIN
-730 QIVVTKNINSAY
+730 IVVTKNINASY
-742 IFGKDLYFPVN
+742 IYGKDLYFPVN
-753 AKLSTNQIVSDLKKV
+753 GKLSTNQIVSDLKKV
-768 GLIENTNLSTRFIAK
+768 GLIENTNLSTRFVAK
-783 NESSSKYLTEETIA
+783 NESSSKYLTDDTA
-797 PGIYNYSINYQSTNG
+797 GPGVYNYSINYQSTNG

-835 DSSSCKKIN
+835 DTSSCKKIN
-844 LQKEDI
+844 LQKEKI
-850 IAYCL
+850 FAYCL

-871 RKKR
+871 KKRR

>member
-15 FTITFAIN
+15 FTITFVIN

-76 GSGGLGMNGEI
+76 GSGGLGMDGEI
-87 QCNGFFSTLAPSSQ
+87 QCNGLFSTLAPSSQ

-110 TIPDDKDYIISEL
+110 TIPDDKNYIISEL
-123 NYVIGTY
+123 NYVTGTY

-138 DWIEATCTNPKT
+138 DWILATCTNPKT

-163 HTWIEA
+163 HTWEEA
-169 TKYTPKTCSICG
+169 TKYTPKTCSTCG
-181 REEGNFLP
+181 QKEGNLLP
-189 FNDNRVNVHCFIG
+189 FNESRINVHCFIG
-202 SSVETNEFEL
+202 SSVKTNEFEL
-212 IGISFYLNCYQVDNF
+212 IGISFYLNCYQVDNL
-227 PEEPVEYLYYKHQL
+227 PDTPTNSL
-241 IADQVNNKFYIYNLF
+241 IELSNSGKIMTAY
-256 YLTTDEKIYGYDSE
+256 YLTTDKKIYLYLG
-270 NSLWVCWT
+270 NWFCWT
-278 DNPTMFESN
+278 DDPQDLESTY

-314 FEVVEETTKMIYF
+314 FEIPEETTKMIYF
-327 AHDQNN
+327 THDQNN

-350 SEINGLWTIRDIDHY
+350 SEINGLWTIRDTSHY
-365 NEFVISWDVYK
+365 NEFITSWDVYK
-376 TSDLENKLATITS
+376 TSDLENKFATITN

-455 ELNNYESAK
+455 ELNDYESAK
-464 ASFINSLTLCRI
+464 AAFINSLTLCRI

-485 QITYICNFENS
+485 QIIYICNFENS

-531 IFTYQN
+531 IFKYKQV
-537 ANYSVGDTITLSTD
+537 NYSVGDMITLSTD
-551 NLDNFYINEIYVSL
+551 NLDNFYINEIYVSI

-597 SIDKTDLCSFEH
+597 TIDKTDLCSFEH

-630 RIGYET
+630 RLGYET

-642 KESCDSD
+642 KQSCDSD

-663 YYGPTIIYKNISS
+663 YYGPIIIYKNISS

-730 QIVVTKNINSAY
+730 QIVVTKNINSSY

-797 PGIYNYSINYQSTNG
+797 PGIYNYMINYQSTNG
-812 INGEIDVNLNV
+812 INGEIDINLNV

-829 TTDDPI
+829 TTNDPI
-835 DSSSCKKIN
+835 DTFSCKKIN

>member
-1 MKKIFKIFLFIAML
+1 MKKIFKFFLFIAML
-15 FTITFAIN
+15 FTITFVTN

-28 ASTDLSVG
+28 ASTNLSVG
-36 ANIRNLTITFSTTFD
+36 SNIRNLTITFSTTFD

-76 GSGGLGMNGEI
+76 GSGGLGMDGEI
-87 QCNGFFSTLAPSSQ
+87 QCNGLFSSLAPSSQ
-101 ATNLTNVTI
+101 RTNLTNVTI

-123 NYVIGTY
+123 NYVTGTY
-130 EEPVGCPH
+130 EEPVGCVH
-138 DWIEATCTNPKT
+138 DWIPATKYAPKT
-150 CSICGQTE
+150 CSICGQ
-158 GEPLG
+158 
-163 HTWIEA
+163 
-169 TKYTPKTCSICG
+169 K
-181 REEGNFLP
+181 EGNLLP
-189 FNDNRVNVHCFIG
+189 FNENRIDVHCFIG

-212 IGISFYLNCYQVDNF
+212 IGIPIYFNCYEINNF
-227 PEEPVEYLYYKHQL
+227 PDNPVNSL
-241 IADQVNNKFYIYNLF
+241 IELSNSGKIMTAY
-256 YLTTDEKIYGYDSE
+256 YLTTDKKIYLYLG
-270 NSLWVCWT
+270 NWFCWT
-278 DNPTMFESN
+278 DDPQDLESTY
-287 GIYYCGYVSSS
+287 GIYYCGYVSSQ

-314 FEVVEETTKMIYF
+314 FEIPEETTKSIYF

-350 SEINGLWTIRDIDHY
+350 SEIPGIWTIRDSQHY
-365 NEFVISWDVYK
+365 NEFIMSWDVYK

-403 PSAWQAKVVSY
+403 PASWQPKVVSY
-414 VVEGEVVKEVNLS
+414 VVAGEVVKEVNLS
-427 EWTSIAQTLQ
+427 EWTSIEQRLS

-455 ELNNYESAK
+455 ELNDYESAK
-464 ASFINSLTLCRI
+464 ASFVNSLALCRI

-502 EFSETASYQI
+502 EFSETGSYQI

-518 DVPGVA
+518 DVPGFA

-531 IFTYQN
+531 IFTYQQS
-537 ANYSVGDTITLSTD
+537 NYSVGDTITLSTD
-551 NLDNFYINEIYVSL
+551 NLDNFYINEIYVSI

-575 YNNELVYTQNATS
+575 YNNELVHTQNATS

-597 SIDKTDLCSFEH
+597 TIDKTDLCSFEH
-609 LILIPKLK
+609 LILIPKLE

-630 RIGYET
+630 RLGYEM
-636 YYRDVL
+636 YYRNIL
-642 KESCDSD
+642 KQDCDSD
-649 YFAEVVV
+649 YHAEVVV

-691 VNCKHS
+691 VNCNHS
-697 ITYEFEDVDYIGN
+697 ITYDFEDIDYIGN

-721 KMNDKEYII
+721 IVNDKEYII
-730 QIVVTKNINSAY
+730 QIVVTKNINASY
-742 IFGKDLYFPVN
+742 IYGKDLYFPVN
-753 AKLSTNQIVSDLKKV
+753 GKLSTNQIVSDLKKV

-797 PGIYNYSINYQSTNG
+797 PGIYNYTINYQSTNG
-812 INGEIDVNLNV
+812 INGEIDVNLNL

-835 DSSSCKKIN
+835 DTSSCKNLNLKI
-844 LQKEDI
+844 EDI

-855 VGLFVF
+855 VGLFVV
-861 GIFFLLFSGK
+861 GIFVLLFSGK
-871 RKKR
+871 RKRKK

>member
-15 FTITFAIN
+15 LSIAFVTN

-28 ASTDLSVG
+28 ASTNLSVG

-76 GSGGLGMNGEI
+76 GSGGLGMDGEI
-87 QCNGFFSTLAPSSQ
+87 QCNGFFSSLAPSSQ
-101 ATNLTNVTI
+101 TTNLTNVTI

-123 NYVIGTY
+123 NYVTGIY

-138 DWIEATCTNPKT
+138 DWIP
-150 CSICGQTE
+150 
-158 GEPLG
+158 
-163 HTWIEA
+163 A
-169 TKYTPKTCSICG
+169 TKYAPKTCSICG
-181 REEGNFLP
+181 REEGNLLP
-189 FNDNRVNVHCFIG
+189 FNENRIDVHCFIG

-212 IGISFYLNCYQVDNF
+212 IGIPVYLNCYQVDNF
-227 PEEPVEYLYYKHQL
+227 PEEPVEYLYYRCQL
-241 IADQVNNKFYIYNLF
+241 IVDQVDSEFYIYNLF
-256 YLTTDEKIYGYDSE
+256 YLTTDEKIYGYDNE
-270 NSLWVCWT
+270 NNLWVCWT
-278 DNPTMFESN
+278 DSPTIFEFK

-303 TNDDTDNMYIY
+303 ISDNTDNMYIY
-314 FEVVEETTKMIYF
+314 FEIPEETTKKIYF

-350 SEINGLWTIRDIDHY
+350 SEINDLWTIRDTGHY

-414 VVEGEVVKEVNLS
+414 VVAGEVVKEFNLS
-427 EWTSIAQTLQ
+427 EWTSIEQSFTLPTNQ
-437 LSSNERIVGYYSD
+437 RIVGYYSD

-455 ELNNYESAK
+455 ELNDYESAK
-464 ASFINSLTLCRI
+464 ASFVNSLTLCRI

-502 EFSETASYQI
+502 EFSETSNYQI

-524 FDRKWST
+524 FDRKWGT
-531 IFTYQN
+531 TFTYQQS
-537 ANYSVGDTITLSTD
+537 NYSVGDTITLSTD
-551 NLDNFYINEIYVSL
+551 NLDNFYINEIYVSI

-575 YNNELVYTQNATS
+575 YNNELVHTQNAIN

-597 SIDKTDLCSFEH
+597 TIDKTDLCSFEH

-630 RIGYET
+630 RLGYES
-636 YYRDVL
+636 YYRDIL
-642 KESCDSD
+642 KQDCDSD
-649 YFAEVVV
+649 YFAEVVI

-730 QIVVTKNINSAY
+730 QIVVTKNINSSY

-797 PGIYNYSINYQSTNG
+797 PGIYNYTINYQSTNG
-812 INGEIDVNLNV
+812 INGEIDINLNV

-835 DSSSCKKIN
+835 DTSSCKKIN
-844 LQKEDI
+844 LQKEKI
-850 IAYCL
+850 FAYCL

-871 RKKR
+871 KKRR

>member
-1 MKKIFKIFLFIAML
+1 MKNIFKIFLFIAML
-15 FTITFAIN
+15 FTITFVTN

-28 ASTDLSVG
+28 ASTNLSVG

-87 QCNGFFSTLAPSSQ
+87 QCNGLFSSLAPNSQ
-101 ATNLTNVTI
+101 RTNLTNVTI

-123 NYVIGTY
+123 NYVTGTY
-130 EEPVGCPH
+130 EEPVSCVH
-138 DWIEATCTNPKT
+138 DWISATRYAPKT
-150 CSICGQTE
+150 CSICGQ
-158 GEPLG
+158 
-163 HTWIEA
+163 
-169 TKYTPKTCSICG
+169 K
-181 REEGNFLP
+181 EGNLLP
-189 FNDNRVNVHCFIG
+189 FNENRIDVHCFIG
-202 SSVETNEFEL
+202 SSVKTNEFEL
-212 IGISFYLNCYQVDNF
+212 IGISFYLNCYQVDNL
-227 PEEPVEYLYYKHQL
+227 PDTPVNSL
-241 IADQVNNKFYIYNLF
+241 IELSNSGKIMTAY
-256 YLTTDEKIYGYDSE
+256 YLTTDKKIYLYLG
-270 NSLWVCWT
+270 NWFCWT
-278 DNPTMFESN
+278 DDPQDLESTY

-314 FEVVEETTKMIYF
+314 FEIPEQTIKTIYF

-350 SEINGLWTIRDIDHY
+350 SEINDLWTIRDTGHY

-414 VVEGEVVKEVNLS
+414 VVAGEVVKEVNLS
-427 EWTSIAQTLQ
+427 EWASIEQSFTLPTNQ
-437 LSSNERIVGYYSD
+437 RIVGYYSD

-455 ELNNYESAK
+455 ELNDYESAK
-464 ASFINSLTLCRI
+464 ASFVNSLALCRI

-485 QITYICNFENS
+485 QVIYICNFENS
-496 QIPIKT
+496 QISIKT

-512 TSLDDY
+512 TSLDEY
-518 DVPGVA
+518 DVPGFA
-524 FDRKWST
+524 FDRKWGT
-531 IFTYQN
+531 TFTYQQS
-537 ANYSVGDTITLSTD
+537 NYSVGDTITLSTD
-551 NLDNFYINEIYVSL
+551 NLDNFYINEIYVSI

-575 YNNELVYTQNATS
+575 YNNQLVHTQNATS
-588 WDIEYWNLE
+588 WNIEYWNLE
-597 SIDKTDLCSFEH
+597 TIDKTDLCSFEH
-609 LILIPKLK
+609 LILIPKLE

-630 RIGYET
+630 RLGYES
-636 YYRDVL
+636 YYRDIL
-642 KESCDSD
+642 KQSCDSD
-649 YFAEVVV
+649 YFAELVV

-663 YYGPTIIYKNISS
+663 YYGPTIIYKNINS

-682 IENLISQNI
+682 IEKMLSQNI
-691 VNCKHS
+691 VNCNHS
-697 ITYEFEDVDYIGN
+697 ITYDFEDVDYIGN

-721 KMNDKEYII
+721 IVNDTEYVIN
-730 QIVVTKNINSAY
+730 IVVTKNINASY
-742 IFGKDLYFPVN
+742 IYGKDLYFPVN
-753 AKLSTNQIVSDLKKV
+753 GKLSTNQIVSDLKKV

-797 PGIYNYSINYQSTNG
+797 PGIYNYTINYQSTNG
-812 INGEIDVNLNV
+812 INGEIDINLNV

-835 DSSSCKKIN
+835 DTSSCKKLN
-844 LQKEDI
+844 LKTEDI

-855 VGLFVF
+855 VGLFVV
-861 GIFFLLFSGK
+861 GIFVLLFSDKRK
-871 RKKR
+871 RKK

>member
-1 MKKIFKIFLFIAML
+1 MKKIFKIFLFIAIL
-15 FTITFAIN
+15 LSIVFVTN

-28 ASTDLSVG
+28 ASTKLSVG

-76 GSGGLGMNGEI
+76 GSGGLGMDGEI
-87 QCNGFFSTLAPSSQ
+87 QCNGLFSSLAPSSQ
-101 ATNLTNVTI
+101 RTNLTNVTI
-110 TIPDDKDYIISEL
+110 AIPDDKDYIISEL
-123 NYVIGTY
+123 NYVTGTY
-130 EEPVGCPH
+130 EEPVGCVH
-138 DWIEATCTNPKT
+138 DWI
-150 CSICGQTE
+150 SS
-158 GEPLG
+158 
-163 HTWIEA
+163 
-169 TKYTPKTCSICG
+169 TKYDPKTCSICG
-181 REEGNFLP
+181 RKEGNLLP
-189 FNDNRVNVHCFIG
+189 FNENRINVHCFIG

-212 IGISFYLNCYQVDNF
+212 IGIPVYLNCYQVDNL
-227 PEEPVEYLYYKHQL
+227 PDTPVNSL
-241 IADQVNNKFYIYNLF
+241 IELSNSGKIMTAY
-256 YLTTDEKIYGYDSE
+256 YLTTDKKIYLYLG
-270 NSLWVCWT
+270 NWFCWT
-278 DNPTMFESN
+278 DDPQDLESTY

-303 TNDDTDNMYIY
+303 ISDNSDNMYIY
-314 FEVVEETTKMIYF
+314 FEIPEETTKSIYF

-333 DADMGSLE
+333 DPDMGSLE
-341 YSTSEYTYL
+341 YEISEYTYL
-350 SEINGLWTIRDIDHY
+350 SEIPGIWTIRDSQHY
-365 NEFVISWDVYK
+365 NEFIMSWDVYK

-403 PSAWQAKVVSY
+403 PASWQPKVVSY
-414 VVEGEVVKEVNLS
+414 VVAGEVVKEVNLS
-427 EWTSIAQTLQ
+427 EWTSIEQSFTLPTNQ
-437 LSSNERIVGYYSD
+437 RIVGYYSD

-455 ELNNYESAK
+455 ELNDYESAK
-464 ASFINSLTLCRI
+464 ASFVNSLALCRI

-485 QITYICNFENS
+485 QVIYICNFENS

-502 EFSETASYQI
+502 EFLETASYQI
-512 TSLDDY
+512 TSLDEF

-524 FDRKWST
+524 FDRKWGT
-531 IFTYQN
+531 TFTYQQV
-537 ANYSVGDTITLSTD
+537 NYSVGDTITLSTD
-551 NLDNFYINEIYVSL
+551 NLDTFYVNEIYVSI

-575 YNNELVYTQNATS
+575 YNNELVHTQNATN

-597 SIDKTDLCSFEH
+597 TIDKTDLCSFEH

-617 EINISKLTTLDEL
+617 EINLSKLTTLDEL
-630 RIGYET
+630 RLGYEM
-636 YYRDVL
+636 YYRDIL
-642 KESCDSD
+642 KQKCSED
-649 YFAEVVV
+649 YYAEVVV

-697 ITYEFEDVDYIGN
+697 IIYEFEDVDYIGN
-710 ASTSGSYQYKL
+710 ASTSGTYQYKL

-730 QIVVTKNINSAY
+730 QIVVTKNINSSY

-783 NESSSKYLTEETIA
+783 NESSSKYLTDETA
-797 PGIYNYSINYQSTNG
+797 GPGVYNYTINYQSTNG

-835 DSSSCKKIN
+835 DTSSCKKLN
-844 LQKEDI
+844 LKTEDI

-855 VGLFVF
+855 VGLFVV
-861 GIFFLLFSGK
+861 GIFVLLFSGK
-871 RKKR
+871 RKRR

>member
-28 ASTDLSVG
+28 ASTNLSVG
-36 ANIRNLTITFSTTFD
+36 TNIRNLTITFSTTFD

-76 GSGGLGMNGEI
+76 GSGGLGMDGEI
-87 QCNGFFSTLAPSSQ
+87 QCNGLFSSLAPISQ
-101 ATNLTNVTI
+101 TTNLTNVTI

-123 NYVIGTY
+123 NYVTGTY
-130 EEPVGCPH
+130 EEPVGCVH
-138 DWIEATCTNPKT
+138 DWIPATKYDPKT
-150 CSICGQTE
+150 CSICGQ
-158 GEPLG
+158 
-163 HTWIEA
+163 
-169 TKYTPKTCSICG
+169 K
-181 REEGNFLP
+181 EGNLLP
-189 FNDNRVNVHCFIG
+189 FNENRIDVHCFIG
-202 SSVETNEFEL
+202 SSVKTNEFEL
-212 IGISFYLNCYQVDNF
+212 EGISIFFNCYQVDNF
-227 PEEPVEYLYYKHQL
+227 PEEPVEYLYYRRQL
-241 IADQVNNKFYIYNLF
+241 IADQVDSEFYIYNLF
-256 YLTTDEKIYGYDSE
+256 YLTTDEKIYGYDNE
-270 NSLWVCWT
+270 NNLWVCWT
-278 DNPTMFESN
+278 DSPTIFESK

-303 TNDDTDNMYIY
+303 ISDNTDNMY
-314 FEVVEETTKMIYF
+314 IYF

-341 YSTSEYTYL
+341 YEISEYTYL
-350 SEINGLWTIRDIDHY
+350 SEIPGLWTIRDSQHY

-389 SDGTILANDNYVLV
+389 SDGTILANDSYVLV
-403 PSAWQAKVVSY
+403 PSAWQPKVVSY
-414 VVEGEVVKEVNLS
+414 VVAGEVVKEVNLS
-427 EWTSIAQTLQ
+427 EWASIEQSFTLPTNQ
-437 LSSNERIVGYYSD
+437 RIVGYYSD

-455 ELNNYESAK
+455 ELNDYESAK
-464 ASFINSLTLCRI
+464 ASFVNSLALCRI

-502 EFSETASYQI
+502 EFSETSNYQI

-518 DVPGVA
+518 DVPGFQ
-524 FDRKWST
+524 FDRKWGT
-531 IFTYQN
+531 TFTYQQS
-537 ANYSVGDTITLSTD
+537 NYSVGDTITLSTD
-551 NLDNFYINEIYVSL
+551 NLDNFYINEIYVSI

-575 YNNELVYTQNATS
+575 YNNQLVHTQNATS
-588 WDIEYWNLE
+588 WNIEYWNLE
-597 SIDKTDLCSFEH
+597 TIDKTDLCSFEH
-609 LILIPKLK
+609 LILIPKLE

-630 RIGYET
+630 RLGYES
-636 YYRDVL
+636 YYRDIL
-642 KESCDSD
+642 KQSCDSD
-649 YFAEVVV
+649 YHAEVVV

-676 YLLPED
+676 YLLLED

-697 ITYEFEDVDYIGN
+697 IIYEFEDVDYIGN

-730 QIVVTKNINSAY
+730 QIVVTKNINSSY

-753 AKLSTNQIVSDLKKV
+753 SKLSTNQIVSDLKKV
-768 GLIENTNLSTRFIAK
+768 GLIENTNLSTRFVAK
-783 NESSSKYLTEETIA
+783 NESSSKYLTDDTA
-797 PGIYNYSINYQSTNG
+797 GPGVYNYSINYQSTNG
-812 INGEIDVNLNV
+812 INGEIDINLNV

-835 DSSSCKKIN
+835 DTSSCKKLN
-844 LQKEDI
+844 LKTEDI

-855 VGLFVF
+855 VGLFVV
-861 GIFFLLFSGK
+861 GIFVLLFSGK
-871 RKKR
+871 RKRKK

>member
-1 MKKIFKIFLFIAML
+1 MKKIFKIVLFIAML
-15 FTITFAIN
+15 LSIAFVTN

-36 ANIRNLTITFSTTFD
+36 TNIRNLTITFSTTFD

-76 GSGGLGMNGEI
+76 GSGDLGMDGEI
-87 QCNGFFSTLAPSSQ
+87 QCNGLFSSLAPSSQ
-101 ATNLTNVTI
+101 RTNLTNVTI

-123 NYVIGTY
+123 NYVTGTY
-130 EEPVGCPH
+130 EEPVGCVH
-138 DWIEATCTNPKT
+138 DWIPATKYDPKT
-150 CSICGQTE
+150 CSICGQ
-158 GEPLG
+158 
-163 HTWIEA
+163 
-169 TKYTPKTCSICG
+169 K
-181 REEGNFLP
+181 EGNLLP
-189 FNDNRVNVHCFIG
+189 FNENRIDVHCFIG
-202 SSVETNEFEL
+202 SSLETNEFEL
-212 IGISFYLNCYQVDNF
+212 IGIPIYFNCYEIDNF
-227 PEEPVEYLYYKHQL
+227 PDNPVNSLVDLSNNGKIMTAYYLTIDKKIYLYL
-241 IADQVNNKFYIYNLF
+241 GNWF
-256 YLTTDEKIYGYDSE
+256 
-270 NSLWVCWT
+270 CWT
-278 DNPTMFESN
+278 DDPQDLESTY

-314 FEVVEETTKMIYF
+314 FEIPEETTKSIYF

-350 SEINGLWTIRDIDHY
+350 SEINGLWTIRDSQHY
-365 NEFVISWDVYK
+365 NEFVTSWDVYK

-414 VVEGEVVKEVNLS
+414 VVAGEVVKEVNLS
-427 EWTSIAQTLQ
+427 EWTSIEQSFTLPTNQ
-437 LSSNERIVGYYSD
+437 RIVGYYSD

-455 ELNNYESAK
+455 ELSDYESAK
-464 ASFINSLTLCRI
+464 ASFVNSLTLCRI

-502 EFSETASYQI
+502 EFSEIASYQI

-551 NLDNFYINEIYVSL
+551 NLDNFYINEIYVSI

-575 YNNELVYTQNATS
+575 YNNQLVHTQNATS

-597 SIDKTDLCSFEH
+597 TIDKTDLCSFEH

-630 RIGYET
+630 RLGYES
-636 YYRDVL
+636 YYRDIL
-642 KESCDSD
+642 KQDCDSD

-663 YYGPTIIYKNISS
+663 YYGSTIIYKNISS

-682 IENLISQNI
+682 IEKLLSSNI
-691 VNCKHS
+691 VNCNHS
-697 ITYEFEDVDYIGN
+697 ITYDFEDIDYIGN

-721 KMNDKEYII
+721 IVNDTEYVIN
-730 QIVVTKNINSAY
+730 IVVTKNINASY
-742 IFGKDLYFPVN
+742 IYGKDLYFPVN
-753 AKLSTNQIVSDLKKV
+753 GKLSTNQIVSDLKKV
-768 GLIENTNLSTRFIAK
+768 GLIENTNLSTRFVAK

-797 PGIYNYSINYQSTNG
+797 PGIYNYTINYQSTNG
-812 INGEIDVNLNV
+812 INGEIDINLNV

-835 DSSSCKKIN
+835 DTSSCKKIN
-844 LQKEDI
+844 LQKEKI
-850 IAYCL
+850 FAYCL

-871 RKKR
+871 KKRR

>member
-1 MKKIFKIFLFIAML
+1 MKKIFKFFLFIAML
-15 FTITFAIN
+15 FTITFVTN

-28 ASTDLSVG
+28 ASTNLSVG
-36 ANIRNLTITFSTTFD
+36 SNIRNLTITFSTTFD

-76 GSGGLGMNGEI
+76 GSGGLGMDGEI
-87 QCNGFFSTLAPSSQ
+87 QCNGLFSSLAPSSQ
-101 ATNLTNVTI
+101 RTNLTNVTI

-123 NYVIGTY
+123 NYVTGTY
-130 EEPVGCPH
+130 EEPVGCFH
-138 DWIEATCTNPKT
+138 DWIPATKYDPKT
-150 CSICGQTE
+150 CSICGQ
-158 GEPLG
+158 
-163 HTWIEA
+163 
-169 TKYTPKTCSICG
+169 K
-181 REEGNFLP
+181 EGNLLP
-189 FNDNRVNVHCFIG
+189 FNENRIDVHCFIG
-202 SSVETNEFEL
+202 SSVKTNEFEL
-212 IGISFYLNCYQVDNF
+212 IGISFYLNCYQVDNL
-227 PEEPVEYLYYKHQL
+227 PDTPVNSL
-241 IADQVNNKFYIYNLF
+241 IELSNSGKIMTAY
-256 YLTTDEKIYGYDSE
+256 YLTTDKKIYLYLG
-270 NSLWVCWT
+270 NWFCWT
-278 DNPTMFESN
+278 DDSQDLESTY
-287 GIYYCGYVSSS
+287 GIYYCGYVSSR

-303 TNDDTDNMYIY
+303 ISDNRDNMYIY
-314 FEVVEETTKMIYF
+314 FEIPEETTKSIYF
-327 AHDQNN
+327 AHNQNN

-341 YSTSEYTYL
+341 YEISEYTYL
-350 SEINGLWTIRDIDHY
+350 SEIPGIWTIRDSEHY
-365 NEFVISWDVYK
+365 NEFVTSWDVYK

-414 VVEGEVVKEVNLS
+414 VVNGEVVKEIPLS
-427 EWTSIAQTLQ
+427 EWTSIEQTLS

-455 ELNNYESAK
+455 ELNDYESAK
-464 ASFINSLTLCRI
+464 ASFVNSLTLCRI

-502 EFSETASYQI
+502 EFSETASYEI
-512 TSLDDY
+512 TSLDNY

-524 FDRKWST
+524 FDRKWGT
-531 IFTYQN
+531 TFTYQQV
-537 ANYSVGDTITLSTD
+537 NYSVGDTITLSTD
-551 NLDNFYINEIYVSL
+551 NLDNFYINEIYVSI

-575 YNNELVYTQNATS
+575 YNNELVHTQNAIS

-597 SIDKTDLCSFEH
+597 TIDKTDLCSFEH

-630 RIGYET
+630 RLGYES
-636 YYRDVL
+636 YYRDIL
-642 KESCDSD
+642 KQDCDEE

-676 YLLPED
+676 FLLPED

-710 ASTSGSYQYKL
+710 ASTSGTYQYKL

-730 QIVVTKNINSAY
+730 QIIVTKNINSSY
-742 IFGKDLYFPVN
+742 IYGKDLYFPVN
-753 AKLSTNQIVSDLKKV
+753 GKLSTNQIVSDLKKV

-797 PGIYNYSINYQSTNG
+797 PGIYNYTINYQSTNG
-812 INGEIDVNLNV
+812 INGEIDINLNV

-835 DSSSCKKIN
+835 DTSSCKKLN
-844 LQKEDI
+844 LKTEDI

-855 VGLFVF
+855 VGLFVV
-861 GIFFLLFSGK
+861 GIFVLLFSGK
-871 RKKR
+871 RKRR

>member
-1 MKKIFKIFLFIAML
+1 MKKIFKFFLFIAIL

-28 ASTDLSVG
+28 ASTNLSVG

-76 GSGGLGMNGEI
+76 GSGGLGMDGEI

-101 ATNLTNVTI
+101 TTNLTNVTI

-123 NYVIGTY
+123 NYVTGTY
-130 EEPVGCPH
+130 EEPVGCVH
-138 DWIEATCTNPKT
+138 DWIPATKYAPKT
-150 CSICGQTE
+150 CSICGQ
-158 GEPLG
+158 
-163 HTWIEA
+163 
-169 TKYTPKTCSICG
+169 K
-181 REEGNFLP
+181 EGNLLP
-189 FNDNRVNVHCFIG
+189 FNENRIDVHCFIG

-212 IGISFYLNCYQVDNF
+212 IGIPIYFNCYEINNF
-227 PEEPVEYLYYKHQL
+227 PDNPVNSL
-241 IADQVNNKFYIYNLF
+241 IELSNSGKIMTAY
-256 YLTTDEKIYGYDSE
+256 YLTTDKKIYLYLG
-270 NSLWVCWT
+270 NWFCWT
-278 DNPTMFESN
+278 DDPQDLESTY
-287 GIYYCGYVSSS
+287 GIYYCGYVSSQ

-314 FEVVEETTKMIYF
+314 FEIPEETTKSIYF

-350 SEINGLWTIRDIDHY
+350 SEIPGIWTIRDSQHY
-365 NEFVISWDVYK
+365 NEFIMSWDVYK

-403 PSAWQAKVVSY
+403 PASWQPKVVSY
-414 VVEGEVVKEVNLS
+414 VVAGEVVKEVNLS
-427 EWTSIAQTLQ
+427 EWTSIEQRLS

-455 ELNNYESAK
+455 ELNDYESAK
-464 ASFINSLTLCRI
+464 ASFVNSLALCRI

-502 EFSETASYQI
+502 EFSETGSYQI

-518 DVPGVA
+518 DVPGFA

-531 IFTYQN
+531 IFTYQQS
-537 ANYSVGDTITLSTD
+537 NYSVGDTITLSTD
-551 NLDNFYINEIYVSL
+551 NLDNFYINEIYVSI

-575 YNNELVYTQNATS
+575 YNNELVHTQNATS

-597 SIDKTDLCSFEH
+597 TIDKTDLCSFEH

-617 EINISKLTTLDEL
+617 EINLSKLTTLDEL
-630 RIGYET
+630 RLGYES
-636 YYRDVL
+636 YYRDIL
-642 KESCDSD
+642 KQDCDEE

-710 ASTSGSYQYKL
+710 ASTSGTYQYKL

-730 QIVVTKNINSAY
+730 QIIVTKNINSSY
-742 IFGKDLYFPVN
+742 IYGKDLYFPVN
-753 AKLSTNQIVSDLKKV
+753 GKLSTNQIVSDLKKV

-797 PGIYNYSINYQSTNG
+797 PGIYNYTINYQSTNG
-812 INGEIDVNLNV
+812 INGEIDINLNV

-835 DSSSCKKIN
+835 DTSSCKKLN
-844 LQKEDI
+844 LKTEDI

-855 VGLFVF
+855 VGLFVV
-861 GIFFLLFSGK
+861 GIFVLLFSGK
-871 RKKR
+871 RKRR

>member
-15 FTITFAIN
+15 FTITFVIN

-76 GSGGLGMNGEI
+76 GSGGLGMDGEI
-87 QCNGFFSTLAPSSQ
+87 QCNGLFSSLAPSSQ
-101 ATNLTNVTI
+101 RTNLTNVTI

-123 NYVIGTY
+123 NYVTGTY
-130 EEPVGCPH
+130 EEPVGCVH
-138 DWIEATCTNPKT
+138 DWIPATKYDPKT
-150 CSICGQTE
+150 CSICGQ
-158 GEPLG
+158 
-163 HTWIEA
+163 
-169 TKYTPKTCSICG
+169 K
-181 REEGNFLP
+181 EGNLLP
-189 FNDNRVNVHCFIG
+189 FNENRIDVHCFIG
-202 SSVETNEFEL
+202 SSLETNEFEL
-212 IGISFYLNCYQVDNF
+212 IGIPIYFNCYEIDNF
-227 PEEPVEYLYYKHQL
+227 PDNPVNSLVDLSNNGKIMTAYYLTIDKKIYLYL
-241 IADQVNNKFYIYNLF
+241 GNWF
-256 YLTTDEKIYGYDSE
+256 
-270 NSLWVCWT
+270 CWT
-278 DNPTMFESN
+278 DDPQDLESTY

-314 FEVVEETTKMIYF
+314 FEIPEETTKSIYF

-350 SEINGLWTIRDIDHY
+350 SEINGLWTIRDSQHY
-365 NEFVISWDVYK
+365 NEFVTSWDVYK

-414 VVEGEVVKEVNLS
+414 VVAGEVVKEVNLS
-427 EWTSIAQTLQ
+427 EWTSIEQSFTLPTNQ
-437 LSSNERIVGYYSD
+437 RIVGYYSD

-455 ELNNYESAK
+455 ELSDYESAK
-464 ASFINSLTLCRI
+464 ASFVNSLTLCRI

-551 NLDNFYINEIYVSL
+551 NLDTFYVNEIYVSL

-597 SIDKTDLCSFEH
+597 TIDKTDLCSFEH

-630 RIGYET
+630 RLGYES

-642 KESCDSD
+642 KQSCNSD
-649 YFAEVVV
+649 YFGEVVV

-663 YYGPTIIYKNISS
+663 YYGPTIIYKKISS

-730 QIVVTKNINSAY
+730 QIVVTKNINSSY

-797 PGIYNYSINYQSTNG
+797 PGIYNYTINYQSTNG
-812 INGEIDVNLNV
+812 INGEIDINLNV

-835 DSSSCKKIN
+835 DTSSCKKIN
-844 LQKEDI
+844 LQKEKI
-850 IAYCL
+850 FAYCL

-871 RKKR
+871 KKRR

>member
-15 FTITFAIN
+15 FTITFVTN

-28 ASTDLSVG
+28 ASTNLSVG
-36 ANIRNLTITFSTTFD
+36 ANIRNSTITFSTTFD

-76 GSGGLGMNGEI
+76 GSGGLGMDGEI
-87 QCNGFFSTLAPSSQ
+87 QCNGLFSSLAPSSQ
-101 ATNLTNVTI
+101 TTNLTNVTI
-110 TIPDDKDYIISEL
+110 AIPDDKDYIISEL
-123 NYVIGTY
+123 NYVTGTY
-130 EEPVGCPH
+130 EEPVGCVH
-138 DWIEATCTNPKT
+138 DWIPATKYAPKT
-150 CSICGQTE
+150 CSICGQ
-158 GEPLG
+158 
-163 HTWIEA
+163 
-169 TKYTPKTCSICG
+169 K
-181 REEGNFLP
+181 EGNLLP
-189 FNDNRVNVHCFIG
+189 FNENRIDVHCFIG

-212 IGISFYLNCYQVDNF
+212 IGIWFYLNCYQVDNL
-227 PEEPVEYLYYKHQL
+227 PDTPVNSL
-241 IADQVNNKFYIYNLF
+241 IELSNSGKIMTAY
-256 YLTTDEKIYGYDSE
+256 YLTTDKKIYLYLG
-270 NSLWVCWT
+270 NWFCWT
-278 DNPTMFESN
+278 DDPQDLESTY

-314 FEVVEETTKMIYF
+314 FEIPEQTIKTIYF

-341 YSTSEYTYL
+341 YSTTEYTYL
-350 SEINGLWTIRDIDHY
+350 SEINGLWTIRDTGHY
-365 NEFVISWDVYK
+365 NEFVTSWDVYK
-376 TSDLENKLATITS
+376 TSDLENKLATITN

-403 PSAWQAKVVSY
+403 PSSWQAKVVSY

-427 EWTSIAQTLQ
+427 EWTSIAQTLP

-450 PSYEY
+450 PSYEF
-455 ELNNYESAK
+455 ELNDYESAK
-464 ASFINSLTLCRI
+464 AAFINSLTLCRI

-485 QITYICNFENS
+485 QIIYICNFENS

-502 EFSETASYQI
+502 EFSENASYQI

-524 FDRKWST
+524 FDRKWGT
-531 IFTYQN
+531 TFTYQQS
-537 ANYSVGDTITLSTD
+537 NYSVGDTITLSTD

-575 YNNELVYTQNATS
+575 YNNELVHTQNATS

-630 RIGYET
+630 RLGYES

-642 KESCDSD
+642 KQSCDSD
-649 YFAEVVV
+649 YFAEVVI

-730 QIVVTKNINSAY
+730 QIVVTKNINSSY

-753 AKLSTNQIVSDLKKV
+753 SKLSTNQIVSDLKKV

-783 NESSSKYLTEETIA
+783 NESSSKYLTDETA
-797 PGIYNYSINYQSTNG
+797 GPGVYNYTINYQSTNG
-812 INGEIDVNLNV
+812 INGEIDINLNV

-835 DSSSCKKIN
+835 DTSSCKKLN
-844 LQKEDI
+844 LKTEDI

-855 VGLFVF
+855 VGLFVV
-861 GIFFLLFSGK
+861 GIFVLLFSGK
-871 RKKR
+871 RKRKK

>member
-23 KKSIN
+23 KKTIN

-36 ANIRNLTITFSTTFD
+36 ANIRNLIITFSTTFD

-76 GSGGLGMNGEI
+76 GSGGLGMDGEI
-87 QCNGFFSTLAPSSQ
+87 QCNGLFSSLAPSSQ
-101 ATNLTNVTI
+101 RTNLTNVTI

-123 NYVIGTY
+123 NYVTGTY
-130 EEPVGCPH
+130 EEPVGCVH
-138 DWIEATCTNPKT
+138 DWIPATKYAPKT
-150 CSICGQTE
+150 CSICGQ
-158 GEPLG
+158 
-163 HTWIEA
+163 
-169 TKYTPKTCSICG
+169 K
-181 REEGNFLP
+181 EGNLLP
-189 FNDNRVNVHCFIG
+189 FNENRIDVHCFIG

-212 IGISFYLNCYQVDNF
+212 IGIPIYFNCYEINNF
-227 PEEPVEYLYYKHQL
+227 PDNPVNSL
-241 IADQVNNKFYIYNLF
+241 IELSNSGKIMTAY
-256 YLTTDEKIYGYDSE
+256 YLTTDKKIYLYLG
-270 NSLWVCWT
+270 NWFCWT
-278 DNPTMFESN
+278 DDPQDLESTY
-287 GIYYCGYVSSS
+287 GIYYCGYVSSQ

-314 FEVVEETTKMIYF
+314 FEIPEETTKSIYF

-350 SEINGLWTIRDIDHY
+350 SEIPGIWTIRDSQHY
-365 NEFVISWDVYK
+365 NEFIMSWDVYK

-403 PSAWQAKVVSY
+403 PASWQPKVVSY
-414 VVEGEVVKEVNLS
+414 VVAGEVVKEVNLS
-427 EWTSIAQTLQ
+427 EWTSIEQRLS

-455 ELNNYESAK
+455 ELNDYESAK
-464 ASFINSLTLCRI
+464 ASFVNSLALCRI

-502 EFSETASYQI
+502 EFSETGSYQI

-518 DVPGVA
+518 DVPGFA

-531 IFTYQN
+531 IFTYQQS
-537 ANYSVGDTITLSTD
+537 NYSVGDTITLSTD
-551 NLDNFYINEIYVSL
+551 NLDNFYINEIYVSI

-575 YNNELVYTQNATS
+575 YNNELVHTQNATS

-597 SIDKTDLCSFEH
+597 TIDKTDLCSFEH
-609 LILIPKLK
+609 LILIPKLE

-630 RIGYET
+630 RLGYEM
-636 YYRDVL
+636 YYRNIL
-642 KESCDSD
+642 KQDCDSD
-649 YFAEVVV
+649 YHAEVVV

-691 VNCKHS
+691 VNCNHS
-697 ITYEFEDVDYIGN
+697 ITYDFEDIDYIGN

-721 KMNDKEYII
+721 IVNDKEYII
-730 QIVVTKNINSAY
+730 QIVVTKNINASY
-742 IFGKDLYFPVN
+742 IYGKDLYFPVN
-753 AKLSTNQIVSDLKKV
+753 GKLSTNQIVSDLKKV

-797 PGIYNYSINYQSTNG
+797 PGIYNYTINYQSTNG
-812 INGEIDVNLNV
+812 INGEIDVNLNL

-835 DSSSCKKIN
+835 DTSSCKNLNLKI
-844 LQKEDI
+844 EDI

-855 VGLFVF
+855 VGLFVV
-861 GIFFLLFSGK
+861 GIFVLLFSGK
-871 RKKR
+871 RKRKK

>member
-15 FTITFAIN
+15 FTITFVIN

-36 ANIRNLTITFSTTFD
+36 ANIRNSTITFSTTFD

-76 GSGGLGMNGEI
+76 GSGGLGMDGEI
-87 QCNGFFSTLAPSSQ
+87 QCNGLFSSLAPSSQ
-101 ATNLTNVTI
+101 TTNLTNVTI
-110 TIPDDKDYIISEL
+110 AIPDDKDYIISEL
-123 NYVIGTY
+123 NYVTGTY
-130 EEPVGCPH
+130 EEPVGCVH
-138 DWIEATCTNPKT
+138 DWIPATKYAPKT
-150 CSICGQTE
+150 CSICGQ
-158 GEPLG
+158 
-163 HTWIEA
+163 
-169 TKYTPKTCSICG
+169 K
-181 REEGNFLP
+181 EGNLLP
-189 FNDNRVNVHCFIG
+189 FNENRIDVHCFIG
-202 SSVETNEFEL
+202 SSVKTNEFEL
-212 IGISFYLNCYQVDNF
+212 EGISIFFNCYQVDNL
-227 PEEPVEYLYYKHQL
+227 PNTPTNSLIELSNSGKIMTAYYLNTDKKIYLYL
-241 IADQVNNKFYIYNLF
+241 GNWF
-256 YLTTDEKIYGYDSE
+256 
-270 NSLWVCWT
+270 CWS
-278 DNPTMFESN
+278 DDPQDLESTY
-287 GIYYCGYVSSS
+287 GIYYCGYVSSR

-303 TNDDTDNMYIY
+303 ISDNTDNMYIY
-314 FEVVEETTKMIYF
+314 FEIPEKTTKSIYF

-341 YSTSEYTYL
+341 YSTTEYTYL
-350 SEINGLWTIRDIDHY
+350 SEINGLWTIRDTGHY
-365 NEFVISWDVYK
+365 NEFVTSWDVYK
-376 TSDLENKLATITS
+376 TSDLENKLATITN

-403 PSAWQAKVVSY
+403 PSSWQAKVVSY

-427 EWTSIAQTLQ
+427 EWTSIAQTLP

-450 PSYEY
+450 PSYEF
-455 ELNNYESAK
+455 ELNDYESAK
-464 ASFINSLTLCRI
+464 AAFINSLTLCRI

-485 QITYICNFENS
+485 QIIYICNFENS

-502 EFSETASYQI
+502 EFSENASYQI

-524 FDRKWST
+524 FDRKWGT
-531 IFTYQN
+531 TFTYQQS
-537 ANYSVGDTITLSTD
+537 NYSVGDTITLSTD

-575 YNNELVYTQNATS
+575 YNNELVHTQNATS

-630 RIGYET
+630 RLGYES

-642 KESCDSD
+642 KQSCDSD
-649 YFAEVVV
+649 YFAEVVI

-730 QIVVTKNINSAY
+730 QIVVTKNINSSY

-753 AKLSTNQIVSDLKKV
+753 SKLSTNQIVSDLKKV

-783 NESSSKYLTEETIA
+783 NESSSKYLTDETA
-797 PGIYNYSINYQSTNG
+797 GPGVYNYTINYQSTNG
-812 INGEIDVNLNV
+812 INGEIDINLNV

-835 DSSSCKKIN
+835 DTSSCKKLN
-844 LQKEDI
+844 LKTEDI

-855 VGLFVF
+855 VGLFVV
-861 GIFFLLFSGK
+861 GIFVLLFSGK
-871 RKKR
+871 RKRKK

>member
-28 ASTDLSVG
+28 ASTNLSVG
-36 ANIRNLTITFSTTFD
+36 MNIRNLTITFSTTFD

-76 GSGGLGMNGEI
+76 GSGGLGMDGEI
-87 QCNGFFSTLAPSSQ
+87 QCNGLFSSLAPSSQ
-101 ATNLTNVTI
+101 TTNLTNVTI

-123 NYVIGTY
+123 NYVTGTY
-130 EEPVGCPH
+130 EEPVGCVH
-138 DWIEATCTNPKT
+138 DWIPATKYAPKT
-150 CSICGQTE
+150 CSTCGY
-158 GEPLG
+158 
-163 HTWIEA
+163 
-169 TKYTPKTCSICG
+169 K
-181 REEGNFLP
+181 EGNLLP
-189 FNDNRVNVHCFIG
+189 FNESRIDVHCFIG

-212 IGISFYLNCYQVDNF
+212 IGIPIYFNCYEINNFPDNPVNSLVDLSNNGKIMTAYYLNTDKKI
-227 PEEPVEYLYYKHQL
+227 YLYL
-241 IADQVNNKFYIYNLF
+241 GNWF
-256 YLTTDEKIYGYDSE
+256 
-270 NSLWVCWT
+270 CWT
-278 DNPTMFESN
+278 DDPQDLESTY

-314 FEVVEETTKMIYF
+314 FEIPEETTKSIYF

-341 YSTSEYTYL
+341 YEISEYTYL
-350 SEINGLWTIRDIDHY
+350 SEIPGLWTIRDSQHY

-389 SDGTILANDNYVLV
+389 SDGTILANDSYVLV
-403 PSAWQAKVVSY
+403 PSAWQPKVVSY
-414 VVEGEVVKEVNLS
+414 VVAGEVVKEVNLS
-427 EWTSIAQTLQ
+427 EWASIEQSFTLPTNQ
-437 LSSNERIVGYYSD
+437 RIVGYYSD

-455 ELNNYESAK
+455 ELNDYESAK
-464 ASFINSLTLCRI
+464 ASFVNSLALCRI

-502 EFSETASYQI
+502 EFSETSNYQI

-518 DVPGVA
+518 DVPGFQ
-524 FDRKWST
+524 FDRKWGT
-531 IFTYQN
+531 TFTYQQS
-537 ANYSVGDTITLSTD
+537 NYSVGDTITLSTD
-551 NLDNFYINEIYVSL
+551 NLDNFYINEIYVSI

-575 YNNELVYTQNATS
+575 YNNQLVHTQNATS
-588 WDIEYWNLE
+588 WNIEYWNLE
-597 SIDKTDLCSFEH
+597 TIDKTDLCSFEH
-609 LILIPKLK
+609 LILIPKLE

-630 RIGYET
+630 RLGYES
-636 YYRDVL
+636 YYRDIL
-642 KESCDSD
+642 KQSCDSD
-649 YFAEVVV
+649 YHAEVVV

-697 ITYEFEDVDYIGN
+697 IIYEFEDVDYIGN

-730 QIVVTKNINSAY
+730 QIVVTKNINSSY

-753 AKLSTNQIVSDLKKV
+753 SKLSTNQIVSDLKKV

-797 PGIYNYSINYQSTNG
+797 PGIYNYTINYQSTNG
-812 INGEIDVNLNV
+812 INGEIDINLNV

-835 DSSSCKKIN
+835 DTSSCKKLN
-844 LQKEDI
+844 LKTEDI

-855 VGLFVF
+855 VGLFVV
-861 GIFFLLFSGK
+861 GIFVLLFSGK
-871 RKKR
+871 RKRKK

>member
-15 FTITFAIN
+15 FTITFVIN

-36 ANIRNLTITFSTTFD
+36 ANIRNSTITFSTSFD
-51 FPDDGAGTTVLLK
+51 FPNDGAGTTVLLK

-76 GSGGLGMNGEI
+76 GSGEIGMDGEI
-87 QCNGFFSTLAPSSQ
+87 QCNGLFSTLAPSSQ

-123 NYVIGTY
+123 NYVTGTY

-163 HTWIEA
+163 HTWEEA
-169 TKYTPKTCSICG
+169 TKYAPKTCSTCG
-181 REEGNFLP
+181 QKEGNLLP
-189 FNDNRVNVHCFIG
+189 FNESRINVHCFIG
-202 SSVETNEFEL
+202 SSVKTNEFEL
-212 IGISFYLNCYQVDNF
+212 IGIWFYLNCYQVDNL
-227 PEEPVEYLYYKHQL
+227 PDTPTNSL
-241 IADQVNNKFYIYNLF
+241 IELSNSGKIMTAY
-256 YLTTDEKIYGYDSE
+256 YLTTDKKIYLYLG
-270 NSLWVCWT
+270 NWFCWS
-278 DNPTMFESN
+278 DDPQDLESTY

-314 FEVVEETTKMIYF
+314 FEIPEETTKIIYF

-350 SEINGLWTIRDIDHY
+350 SEINGLWTIRDTGHY
-365 NEFVISWDVYK
+365 NEFVTSWDVYK
-376 TSDLENKLATITS
+376 TSDLENKLATITN

-403 PSAWQAKVVSY
+403 PSSWQAKVVSY

-427 EWTSIAQTLQ
+427 EWTSIAQTLP

-450 PSYEY
+450 PSYEF
-455 ELNNYESAK
+455 ELNDYESAK
-464 ASFINSLTLCRI
+464 AAFINSLTLCRI
-476 YVKVETIQY
+476 YVKVEKIKY
-485 QITYICNFENS
+485 QIIYICNFENS

-502 EFSETASYQI
+502 EFSENASYQI

-531 IFTYQN
+531 IFTYKQV
-537 ANYSVGDTITLSTD
+537 NYSVGDTITLSTD
-551 NLDNFYINEIYVSL
+551 DLDTFYVNEIYVSI

-575 YNNELVYTQNATS
+575 YNNELVHTQNTTS

-630 RIGYET
+630 RLGYET

-642 KESCDSD
+642 KQSCDSD

-656 TTEHDDF
+656 TSEHDDF

-730 QIVVTKNINSAY
+730 QIVVTKNINSSY

-797 PGIYNYSINYQSTNG
+797 PGIYNYTINYQSTNG
-812 INGEIDVNLNV
+812 INGEIDINLNV

-835 DSSSCKKIN
+835 DTSSCKKIN

>member
-1 MKKIFKIFLFIAML
+1 MKKIFKFFLFIAML
-15 FTITFAIN
+15 FTITFVTN

-28 ASTDLSVG
+28 ASTNLSVG
-36 ANIRNLTITFSTTFD
+36 SNIRNLTITFSTIFD

-76 GSGGLGMNGEI
+76 GSGGLGMDGEI
-87 QCNGFFSTLAPSSQ
+87 QCNGLFSSLAPSSQ
-101 ATNLTNVTI
+101 TTNLTNVTI
-110 TIPDDKDYIISEL
+110 AIPDDKDYIISEL
-123 NYVIGTY
+123 NYVTGTY
-130 EEPVGCPH
+130 EEPVGCVH
-138 DWIEATCTNPKT
+138 DWI
-150 CSICGQTE
+150 S
-158 GEPLG
+158 
-163 HTWIEA
+163 A
-169 TKYTPKTCSICG
+169 TKYDPKTCSICG
-181 REEGNFLP
+181 RKEGNLLP
-189 FNDNRVNVHCFIG
+189 FNENRINVHCFIG

-212 IGISFYLNCYQVDNF
+212 IGIPVYLNCYQVDNL
-227 PEEPVEYLYYKHQL
+227 PDSPVNSLIELSNSGKIMTAYYLNTDKKIYLYL
-241 IADQVNNKFYIYNLF
+241 GNWF
-256 YLTTDEKIYGYDSE
+256 
-270 NSLWVCWT
+270 CWS
-278 DNPTMFESN
+278 DDPQDLESTY

-314 FEVVEETTKMIYF
+314 FEIPEETTKKIYF

-350 SEINGLWTIRDIDHY
+350 SEINGLWTIRDTGHY
-365 NEFVISWDVYK
+365 NEFVTSWDVYK
-376 TSDLENKLATITS
+376 TSDLENKLATITN

-403 PSAWQAKVVSY
+403 PSSWQAKVVSY

-427 EWTSIAQTLQ
+427 EWTSIAQTLP

-450 PSYEY
+450 PSYEF
-455 ELNNYESAK
+455 ELNDYESAK
-464 ASFINSLTLCRI
+464 AAFINSLTLCRI

-502 EFSETASYQI
+502 EFSENASYQI

-575 YNNELVYTQNATS
+575 YNNELVHTQNATS

-630 RIGYET
+630 RLGYES

-642 KESCDSD
+642 KQSCDSD
-649 YFAEVVV
+649 YFAEVVI

-682 IENLISQNI
+682 IEKMLSQNI
-691 VNCKHS
+691 VNCNHS

-710 ASTSGSYQYKL
+710 ASTSGTYQYKL

-730 QIVVTKNINSAY
+730 QIVVTKNINSSY
-742 IFGKDLYFPVN
+742 IYGKDLYFPVN
-753 AKLSTNQIVSDLKKV
+753 GKLSTNQIVSDLKKV

-783 NESSSKYLTEETIA
+783 NESSSKYLTDETA
-797 PGIYNYSINYQSTNG
+797 GPGVYNYTINYQSTNG
-812 INGEIDVNLNV
+812 INGEIDIDLNV

-835 DSSSCKKIN
+835 DTSSCKKLN
-844 LQKEDI
+844 LKTEDI

-855 VGLFVF
+855 VGLFVV
-861 GIFFLLFSGK
+861 GIFVLLFSGK
-871 RKKR
+871 RKRR

>member
-1 MKKIFKIFLFIAML
+1 MKKIFKFFLFIAML
-15 FTITFAIN
+15 FTITFVTN

-28 ASTDLSVG
+28 ASTNLSVG
-36 ANIRNLTITFSTTFD
+36 SNIRNLTITFSTTFD

-76 GSGGLGMNGEI
+76 GSGGLGMDGEI
-87 QCNGFFSTLAPSSQ
+87 QCNGLFSSLAPSSQ
-101 ATNLTNVTI
+101 RTNLTNVTI

-123 NYVIGTY
+123 NYVTGTY
-130 EEPVGCPH
+130 EEPVGCVH
-138 DWIEATCTNPKT
+138 DWIPATKYAPKT
-150 CSICGQTE
+150 CSICGQ
-158 GEPLG
+158 
-163 HTWIEA
+163 
-169 TKYTPKTCSICG
+169 K
-181 REEGNFLP
+181 EGNLLP
-189 FNDNRVNVHCFIG
+189 FNENRIDVHCFIG

-212 IGISFYLNCYQVDNF
+212 IGIPIYFNCYEINNF
-227 PEEPVEYLYYKHQL
+227 PDNPVNSL
-241 IADQVNNKFYIYNLF
+241 IELSNSGKIMTAY
-256 YLTTDEKIYGYDSE
+256 YLTTDKKIYLYLG
-270 NSLWVCWT
+270 NWFCWT
-278 DNPTMFESN
+278 DDPQDLESTY
-287 GIYYCGYVSSS
+287 GIYYCGYVSSQ

-314 FEVVEETTKMIYF
+314 FEIPEETTKSIYF

-350 SEINGLWTIRDIDHY
+350 SEIPGIWTIRDSQHY
-365 NEFVISWDVYK
+365 NEFIMSWDVYK

-403 PSAWQAKVVSY
+403 PASWQPKVVSY
-414 VVEGEVVKEVNLS
+414 VVAGEVVKEVNLS
-427 EWTSIAQTLQ
+427 EWTSIEQRLS

-455 ELNNYESAK
+455 ELNDYESAK
-464 ASFINSLTLCRI
+464 ASFVNSLALCRI

-502 EFSETASYQI
+502 EFSETGSYQI

-518 DVPGVA
+518 DVPGFA

-531 IFTYQN
+531 IFTYQQS
-537 ANYSVGDTITLSTD
+537 NYSVGDTITLSTD
-551 NLDNFYINEIYVSL
+551 NLDNFYINEIYVSI

-575 YNNELVYTQNATS
+575 YNNELVHTQNATS

-597 SIDKTDLCSFEH
+597 TIDKTDLCSFEH
-609 LILIPKLK
+609 LILIPKLE

-630 RIGYET
+630 RLGYEM
-636 YYRDVL
+636 YYRNIL
-642 KESCDSD
+642 KQDCDSD
-649 YFAEVVV
+649 YHAEVVV

-691 VNCKHS
+691 VNCNHS
-697 ITYEFEDVDYIGN
+697 ITYDFEDIDYIGN

-721 KMNDKEYII
+721 IVNDKEYII
-730 QIVVTKNINSAY
+730 QIVVTKNINASY
-742 IFGKDLYFPVN
+742 IYGKDLYFPVN
-753 AKLSTNQIVSDLKKV
+753 GKLSTNQIVSDLKKV

-797 PGIYNYSINYQSTNG
+797 PGIYNYTINYQSTNG
-812 INGEIDVNLNV
+812 INGEIDVNLNL

-835 DSSSCKKIN
+835 DTSSCKN
-844 LQKEDI
+844 LNLKTEDI

-855 VGLFVF
+855 VGLFVV
-861 GIFFLLFSGK
+861 GIFVLLFSGK
-871 RKKR
+871 RKRKK

>member
-1 MKKIFKIFLFIAML
+1 MKKIFKFFLFIAML
-15 FTITFAIN
+15 FTITFVTN

-28 ASTDLSVG
+28 ASTNLSVG
-36 ANIRNLTITFSTTFD
+36 SNIRNLTITFSTTFD

-76 GSGGLGMNGEI
+76 GSGGLGMDGEI
-87 QCNGFFSTLAPSSQ
+87 QCNGLFSSLAPSSQ
-101 ATNLTNVTI
+101 TTNLTNVTI
-110 TIPDDKDYIISEL
+110 AIPDDKDYIISEL
-123 NYVIGTY
+123 NYVTGTY
-130 EEPVGCPH
+130 EEPVGCVH
-138 DWIEATCTNPKT
+138 DWIPATKYAPKT
-150 CSICGQTE
+150 CSICGQ
-158 GEPLG
+158 
-163 HTWIEA
+163 
-169 TKYTPKTCSICG
+169 K
-181 REEGNFLP
+181 EGNLLP
-189 FNDNRVNVHCFIG
+189 FNENRIDVHCFIG

-212 IGISFYLNCYQVDNF
+212 IGIPIYFNCYEINNF
-227 PEEPVEYLYYKHQL
+227 PDNPVNSL
-241 IADQVNNKFYIYNLF
+241 IELSNSGKIMTAY
-256 YLTTDEKIYGYDSE
+256 YLTTDKKIYLYLG
-270 NSLWVCWT
+270 NWFCWT
-278 DNPTMFESN
+278 DDPQDLESTY
-287 GIYYCGYVSSS
+287 GIYYCGYVSSQ

-314 FEVVEETTKMIYF
+314 FEIPEETTKSIYF

-341 YSTSEYTYL
+341 YEISEYTYL
-350 SEINGLWTIRDIDHY
+350 SEIPGIWTIRDSQHY
-365 NEFVISWDVYK
+365 NEFIMSWDVYK

-403 PSAWQAKVVSY
+403 PASWQPKVVSY
-414 VVEGEVVKEVNLS
+414 VVAGEVVKEVNLS
-427 EWTSIAQTLQ
+427 EWTSIEQRLS

-455 ELNNYESAK
+455 ELNDYESAK
-464 ASFINSLTLCRI
+464 SSFVNSLALCRI

-485 QITYICNFENS
+485 QIIYICNFENS

-518 DVPGVA
+518 DVPGLA

-531 IFTYQN
+531 IFTYQQS
-537 ANYSVGDTITLSTD
+537 NYSVGDTITLSTD
-551 NLDNFYINEIYVSL
+551 NLDNFYINEIYVSI

-575 YNNELVYTQNATS
+575 YNNELVHTQNATS

-597 SIDKTDLCSFEH
+597 TIDKTDLCSFEH
-609 LILIPKLK
+609 LILIPKLE

-630 RIGYET
+630 RLGYEM
-636 YYRDVL
+636 YYRNIL
-642 KESCDSD
+642 KQDCDSD
-649 YFAEVVV
+649 YHAEVVV

-663 YYGPTIIYKNISS
+663 YYGPAIIYKNISS

-691 VNCKHS
+691 VNCNHS
-697 ITYEFEDVDYIGN
+697 ITYDFEDIDYIGN

-721 KMNDKEYII
+721 IVNDKEYII
-730 QIVVTKNINSAY
+730 QIVVTKNINASY
-742 IFGKDLYFPVN
+742 IYGKDLYFPVN
-753 AKLSTNQIVSDLKKV
+753 GKLSTNQIVSDLKKV

-797 PGIYNYSINYQSTNG
+797 PGIYNYTINYQSTNG
-812 INGEIDVNLNV
+812 INGEIDVNLNL

-835 DSSSCKKIN
+835 DTSSCKN
-844 LQKEDI
+844 LNLKTEDI

-855 VGLFVF
+855 VGLFVV
-861 GIFFLLFSGK
+861 GIFVLLFSGK
-871 RKKR
+871 RKRKK